1 MLSQLI
7 STRSKRGINEVG
19 TVWKWLAGTPDHD
32 DLIKIQNSIYY
43 HLQIVQR
50 NRISF

>member
-32 DLIKIQNSIYY
+32 DLVKNLEFNLLSIP
-43 HLQIVQR
+43 
-50 NRISF
+50 NCSKK